1 MTINTLYFNI
11 YGDNIVE
18 CSRAFEYILK
28 GFYLANIT
36 LTKQYNIENIS
47 APRFC
52 ILTDTSQYI
61 FTFIP
66 GTSAARWDKDIYTEF
81 VLNNGGP
88 LKEGADAIITR
99 VYGKDDEEILTSM
112 EFSAA
117 LPAGNN
123 TWQRSGRAYSLS
135 AAGIPYFYI
144 VHLGGKE
151 FKKGKERSLDKFSTR
166 LPNPALSLSFTL
178 NTINMAAPSLIV
190 YDNAPEAD
198 STIQNYYSDCYGIE
212 DFSLYLYK
220 LITEQNYD
228 KELQN
233 IYKKNI
239 LFLKLRSHDENG
251 KNFTSNDY
259 TYVFQ
264 HENPYSGLA
273 QVIKERKIPWKKKMA
288 AKTFENFSLKHR
300 TPIFRLIEFLSDYSY
315 GIASKDSLPL
325 TFVPAENRQEV
336 ADFICQE
343 LYPNKISKD
352 FISWIYKEEDLVIC
366 TINGFKPRG
375 DDSRPDRGLPPF
387 AKMLANTDIL
397 TLIFGPALPIQWQ
410 QLDSKPEHLNKTNGL
425 WQSIFAFSD
434 AILVESSTRDNEH
447 FKYNTYL
454 KEHWFT
460 SKKKKKN
467 TTPISYFPKIVG
479 EHDVDT
485 SLHILFAYI
494 GNHFES
500 VCNPPGGDWSG
511 VSLLKNNLEYRWT
524 SMNRVSEE
532 GTKRPDHIY
541 QLLYNSIDTLLL
553 IESKGIK
560 NDLMKSQEANVGIG
574 MINYLKNLMNRDY
587 TAIRDANGWKNI
599 HGQMTIDDFQVFS
612 AVAYLFTNDFNVEY
626 SSSPT
631 LFQHSNSQLIFA
643 LEIKKTVSV
652 MHIFTANMAA
662 YKFAEFLFETMDNSH
677 LPLKIYKP
685 I

>member
-18 CSRAFEYILK
+18 CSRAFHYILN
-28 GFYLANIT
+28 GFNLANIT
-36 LTKQYNIENIS
+36 TKTHYNIHNIA
-47 APRFC
+47 APQFC

-99 VYGKDDEEILTSM
+99 VYDKEDEEVLVSM

-123 TWQRSGRAYSLS
+123 TWQRSGRAYSLT

-144 VHLGGKE
+144 VQLGGKE
-151 FKKGKERSLDKFSTR
+151 FKKGKNRSLDKFSTR

-178 NTINMAAPSLIV
+178 NTINMTAPSLIV
-190 YDNAPEAD
+190 YDSAPESD
-198 STIQNYYSDCYGIE
+198 SGIRDYYSDCYGITE
-212 DFSLYLYK
+212 FSMYLYK

-228 KELQN
+228 HELQS
-233 IYKKNI
+233 IYRKNI
-239 LFLKLRSHDENG
+239 QFLKLRSIDEKG
-251 KNFTSNDY
+251 KNFTSDDY

-264 HENPYSGLA
+264 HEKPYTGLA
-273 QVIKERKIPWKKKMA
+273 EVIKERKIPWKKKMA
-288 AKTFENFSLKHR
+288 TKTFDNFFLGKQ
-300 TPIFRLIEFLSDYSY
+300 TPIFKLINFLSDKSY
-315 GIASKDSLPL
+315 NIASKDSLPL
-325 TFVPAENRQEV
+325 TFVPAENRKEV
-336 ADFICQE
+336 AEFICSE
-343 LYPNKISKD
+343 LYPDKVSEE
-352 FISWIYKEEDLVIC
+352 FISWINKKEDLVIC
-366 TINGFKPRG
+366 IVNGFKPRG

-387 AKMLANTDIL
+387 AKMLSNSDIL

-410 QLDSKPEHLNKTNGL
+410 QLDLNPEQLNKTNGL

-434 AILVESSTRDNEH
+434 AILVESSTRDNER
-447 FKYNTYL
+447 FRYNTYL
-454 KEHWFT
+454 KEHWVT

-467 TTPISYFPKIVG
+467 ITPISYFPKSVG

-485 SLHILFAYI
+485 SLHILFTYI
-494 GNHFES
+494 GNFFES

-511 VSLLKNNLEYRWT
+511 VSLLKNSLEYRWT

-541 QLLYNSIDTLLL
+541 QLLYNSKDTLLL

-560 NDLMKSQEANVGIG
+560 NDLMKPQEANVGIG

-587 TAIRDANGWKNI
+587 TAIKSADGWKNI

-612 AVAYLFTNDFNVEY
+612 AVAYLFTGDLTAEY
-626 SSSPT
+626 SSS
-631 LFQHSNSQLIFA
+631 LALLQHSNSQLIFA
-643 LEIKKTVSV
+643 LEIKRTTSV

-662 YKFAEFLFETMDNSH
+662 YKFAEFLLKTMDNSH